1 MDTLAEVF
9 HDLSHGAGQAYDSQD
24 YFDGDDEEDDNWDA
38 LFNDLELMAV
48 DWNNFPASNIY
59 DDSTFL
65 EEIQD
70 FESSDMHF
78 PELGDLIDKVQM
90 ECKNIF

>member
-9 HDLSHGAGQAYDSQD
+9 HDLSHGAAQAYDSQD
-24 YFDGDDEEDDNWDA
+24 YFDGDDEEDD
-38 LFNDLELMAV
+38 DLELMDV
-48 DWNNFPASNIY
+48 DWNNFPASTTLY

-70 FESSDMHF
+70 FESSDSGA
-78 PELGDLIDKVQM
+78 PRARGACVDGAP
-90 ECKNIF
+90 